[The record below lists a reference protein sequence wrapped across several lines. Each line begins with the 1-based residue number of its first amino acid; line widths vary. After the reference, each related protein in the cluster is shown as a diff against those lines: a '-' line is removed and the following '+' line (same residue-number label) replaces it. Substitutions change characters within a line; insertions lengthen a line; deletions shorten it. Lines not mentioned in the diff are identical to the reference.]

1 MKAKILIVGGG
12 AMGTCIALHAAQRC
26 DPLREPV
33 VLIEKDRLGAGSSG
47 RTAAIVHQGYSE
59 RVMAS
64 MARDAVKVYAGLKS
78 ATGRSVGYRKTGV
91 LILADMS
98 NPESVAQLERDIE
111 MQSSLAID
119 VKRVG
124 VDEIRSLVPGI
135 EVEGEALGAWQP
147 AGGFVNPGRAIEVF
161 AGLARDKGA
170 ITRIG
175 VKDPRVLVENGR
187 AVGVQTSEGTF
198 HAPNVV
204 LATGPWTPGI
214 LSELGIELPLILAR
228 LQETFLRMPAPE
240 IAEEDDL
247 DLTETSHSD
256 LETRFVLDPL
266 DSMPVAHPVVIDL
279 GQDFYARCEPAH
291 CRTRFG
297 QNNLDGLK
305 EYKSREDLP
314 ESVAPDFAVRMRRAV
329 TERLPHYRD
338 LDDLGSQV
346 SWITLTPDRRPIAGP
361 VEALPGL
368 FVVTGFSG
376 NDFQLAPS
384 IGEGLAQM
392 IVGQP
397 VSAFDP
403 EFFSLGRF

>member
-1 MKAKILIVGGG
+1 
-12 AMGTCIALHAAQRC
+12 MGTCIAFHAAQRC
-26 DPLREPV
+26 DSLREPV

-59 RVMAS
+59 RAMAS

-91 LILADMS
+91 LILADMR
-98 NPESVAQLERDIE
+98 NPQSVAQLERDIE

-119 VKRVG
+119 VRRVG
-124 VDEIRSLVPGI
+124 AEEIHSLVPGI
-135 EVEGEALGAWQP
+135 EVLDEAVGAWQP
-147 AGGFVNPGRAIEVF
+147 AGGFVDPGRAIQVF
-161 AGLARDKGA
+161 AGLARDRGA

-175 VKDPRVLVENGR
+175 VKQPSVLVENGH

-214 LSELGIELPLILAR
+214 LSELGIELPLVLAR
-228 LQETFLRMPAPE
+228 TQETFLRMPEPE
-240 IAEEDDL
+240 IVEEDDL
-247 DLTETSHSD
+247 DLAESSHSG

-266 DSMPVAHPVVIDL
+266 DLMPVAHPVVIDL
-279 GQDFYARCEPAH
+279 GQDFHARCEPAH

-305 EYKSREDLP
+305 EYASLEDLP
-314 ESVAPDFAVRMRRAV
+314 DSVDPDFAARMRAAV
-329 TERLPHYRD
+329 TERMPSYRD
-338 LDDLGSQV
+338 LEDLGSQV
-346 SWITLTPDRRPIAGP
+346 SWITLTPDRRPIVGP
-361 VEALPGL
+361 VDAVPGL
-368 FVVTGFSG
+368 FVVAGFSG

-403 EFFSLGRF
+403 EFFSLRRF